1 LGIGSEVVLLQVSR
15 LERWK
20 GHTLLLDALA
30 RMRVSQ
36 PWVLWIAGGVQR
48 PAEARYLDELRERV
62 AQLHLTERVRF
73 LGERADVPQ
82 LLAAADIFCQTNLE
96 PEPLGLS
103 IVEALSA
110 GLPVVTTR
118 AGGPA
123 EFLNPSCAVLVDDQD
138 PGLLATQLARLLQDE
153 EGRRAMGSHAR
164 DLYEREF
171 EPGVCSDKFSEVL
184 GKLASSPTE
193 TAWG

>member
-1 LGIGSEVVLLQVSR
+1 
-15 LERWK
+15 
-20 GHTLLLDALA
+20 LDALA
-30 RMRVSQ
+30 RVRARQ
-36 PWVLWIAGGVQR
+36 RWVLWIAGGAQR

-62 AQLHLTERVRF
+62 AQLHLTESVKF

-123 EFLNPSCAVLVDDQD
+123 EFLDPSCAVLVDEQD
-138 PGLLATQLARLLQDE
+138 PNLLATQLARLVEDE
-153 EGRRAMGSHAR
+153 EGRRVMGKHAR
-164 DLYEREF
+164 HLYEREF
-171 EPGVCSDKFSEVL
+171 EPGVCSEKFSEVL
-184 GKLASSPTE
+184 GKVASSATE

>member
-1 LGIGSEVVLLQVSR
+1 MR
-15 LERWK
+15 LCQ
-20 GHTLLLDALA
+20 
-30 RMRVSQ
+30 S
-36 PWVLWIAGGVQR
+36 WVLWIAGGAQR
-48 PAEARYLDELRERV
+48 PAEARYLDQLRKRV
-62 AQLHLTERVRF
+62 AELQLTERVRF

-123 EFLNPSCAVLVDDQD
+123 EFLDPRCAILLDGHD
-138 PGLLATQLARLLQDE
+138 PDLLATQLARLVQDE
-153 EGRRAMGSHAR
+153 EARRLMGKHAR
-164 DLYEREF
+164 RLYEREF
-171 EPGVCSDKFSEVL
+171 EPAVCSDKFSEVL
-184 GKLASSPTE
+184 GMFATSGTE
-193 TAWG
+193 KAWG